1 MRRLSTVVFAPGR
14 ICRERVARHLFGD
27 DGQIQGALTTAYNTA
42 HAVRSSLVGTSRW
55 RLARTGR
62 GGKLGAMFQADSE
75 LCEQVVAL
83 CQQLIR
89 LDTTNPP
96 GGERIAADLLAQ
108 QLSEA
113 GLDPVVMDSA
123 PGRGNVVARLKGSGE
138 KPPLLLTAHLDV
150 VEADPS
156 KWRYPPFSGEIA
168 EGCLWGRG
176 AIDMKNMAAMCVA
189 IMCRLTRAGVRLQ
202 RDLIFAGVAD
212 EEAGCE
218 YGSGWLVDNHPD
230 LVRAEY
236 AIGEGGGFNIA
247 LAGKRF
253 FTVQVAEKGYC
264 WVRAR
269 VEGEPGH
276 GSLPRNDSAVIR
288 LSQAISR
295 LGASGLPPHET
306 RVVREFLDTI
316 LGAQPKLVA
325 TVLAALKSPQVLSR
339 LVGLLPNKGVGRAVA
354 AMLANTAS
362 PTVLRAGNK
371 TNVIP
376 GVAEVQIDGRT
387 LPGQSDDDFLREL
400 EAALGGEVKLDV
412 IRSAPPVETHPKE
425 SPLYQTIVDV
435 LRAREPDAT
444 PVPYMLPGFTDAKSF
459 TRLGARWY
467 GFAPV
472 RLPPDMRFADMFHG
486 HNERIPID
494 GLRWGTEV
502 LTEVLWR
509 FAGGGANGGV

>member
-1 MRRLSTVVFAPGR
+1 MRSAEVRRLAADAAGLAATRYGGR
-14 ICRERVARHLFGD
+14 L
-27 DGQIQGALTTAYNTA
+27 
-42 HAVRSSLVGTSRW
+42 LV
-55 RLARTGR
+55 
-62 GGKLGAMFQADSE
+62 MFQADKE
-75 LCEQVVAL
+75 LCDHTVDL

-89 LDTTNPP
+89 IDTTNPP
-96 GGERIAADLLAQ
+96 GNERVVADLLAQ

-123 PGRGNVVARLKGSGE
+123 PERGNVVARLKGTGE
-138 KPPLLLTAHLDV
+138 EPPLLLTAHLDV

-176 AIDMKNMAAMCVA
+176 AIDMKNMAAMSVA
-189 IMCRLTRAGVRLQ
+189 LMCRLSREGIRLK

-218 YGSGWLVDNHPD
+218 YGSGWLVDHHPD
-230 LVRAEY
+230 MVRAEY

-253 FTVQVAEKGYC
+253 FTIQVAEKGYC

-288 LSQAISR
+288 LSEAIAR
-295 LGASGLPPHET
+295 LGARGLPPHET

-316 LGAQPKLVA
+316 LGAQPRLVA
-325 TVLAALKSPQVLSR
+325 TVLAALKNPRVLSR
-339 LVGLLPNKGVGRAVA
+339 VVGLLPNKGVGRAVA
-354 AMLANTAS
+354 AMLSNTAS

-376 GVAEVQIDGRT
+376 GVAEVEIDGRT
-387 LPGQSDDDFLREL
+387 LPGQSDEDFLREL
-400 EAALGGEVKLDV
+400 EAALGGEVSLEI

-425 SPLYQTIVDV
+425 SPLYHTIVDV

-472 RLPPDMRFADMFHG
+472 RLPPEMRFADMFHG

-494 GLRWGTEV
+494 GLRWGCEV
-502 LTEVLWR
+502 LTEVLMR
-509 FAGGGANGGV
+509 FAGVGDSGAT